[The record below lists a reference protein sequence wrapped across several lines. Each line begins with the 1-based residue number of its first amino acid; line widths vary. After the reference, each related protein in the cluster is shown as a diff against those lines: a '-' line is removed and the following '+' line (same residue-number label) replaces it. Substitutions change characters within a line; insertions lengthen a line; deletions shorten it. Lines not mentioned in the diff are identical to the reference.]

1 MNTTTFV
8 LVVHKGTDDD
18 LDDQEGSTL
27 SLSMALKG
35 FDPQLLGGDTDKYI
49 TYAPSFSR
57 GR

>member
-18 LDDQEGSTL
+18 LDDQEGPTL

-35 FDPQLLGGDTDKYI
+35 FGSTELLGEI
-49 TYAPSFSR
+49 R
-57 GR
+57 R